1 MGQAKR
7 RGLYEERKRM
17 ACEDNALTAKLLL
30 EQEQRW
36 YDSLSDEEKMAV
48 KLKRSYEAK
57 SCASIGNVEAVHH
70 IFGGVPFQER

>member
-7 RGLYEERKRM
+7 RGSYEERKRT

-36 YDSLSDEEKMAV
+36 YDSLSPEEQMSV
-48 KLKRSYEAK
+48 KLKRAREAK
-57 SCASIGNVEAVHH
+57 SCAAIGNVEAVHH
-70 IFGGVPFQER
+70 IFGGVPFQQQ